1 LELLFEVSPRLNGK
15 NTGVRFLA
23 KEVLGPLCGSS
34 ILEEGQ
40 GPENLFLVTAE
51 LLRGQAQIQCTGV
64 KEGLAGAS
72 FIREVG
78 RRGEFWPRPLFGQMA
93 RAREGGI
100 TGEGDMGIGG
110 RATTGAGVGPVMS

>member
-15 NTGVRFLA
+15 NTGVCFLA
-23 KEVLGPLCGSS
+23 KEVLGPLCGLS

-51 LLRGQAQIQCTGV
+51 LLWGQAQIQCTGV
-64 KEGLAGAS
+64 EEGSTRAS
-72 FIREVG
+72 FTREVG
-78 RRGEFWPRPLFGQMA
+78 WRGEFWPRPLFGRVA

-110 RATTGAGVGPVMS
+110 GATAGAGVGPVMS